1 MIWLGIVIGIF
12 VMQLATFIIIW
23 ATRENEYVV
32 IPFSVF
38 IFYPFVRLINLIIK
52 TIKHKRW
59 VKRQV
64 ERLKKESAQ
73 VIEQKDDENAQ

>member
-12 VMQLATFIIIW
+12 IMQLATFIIIW

-73 VIEQKDDENAQ
+73 VIEQKDEENAQ